1 LISGLELCRSLGID
15 FVSITE
21 AVDTSVPAGEML
33 FQMIYKRACQ
43 EHFSLFAGARVNS
56 RHPVPL
62 TMEDGCRGLGLFHLS
77 SSIFFGRDDADQ
89 FRNESSRA
97 VVRCQPWIY
106 LRLLA

>member
-1 LISGLELCRSLGID
+1 MLHPPTTEQGRASWAGLPSASWDEFGDECNCL
-15 FVSITE
+15 
-21 AVDTSVPAGEML
+21 
-33 FQMIYKRACQ
+33 IYKRACQ

-62 TMEDGCRGLGLFHLS
+62 TMGDGCRGLGLFHLS